1 MHFLNFIV
9 CNIAS
14 CRVSPRVKSCLCCVS
29 HSTAE
34 AHWTAERTCS
44 HTSNPLAHFTFVP
57 LQGHR
62 LVPAKELPLH
72 SSIAQTVSVKSEMAE
87 DLPYLMIPEIPAPLS
102 WFFSLPGVPFSLVSP
117 VFFLIL
123 LQYSSWFCSKVI
135 SQTSVSPPPWV
146 LPCTRGSPRFFAP
159 LSQSIHQTALLWF
172 ASLSSLSLDWEL
184 HDDWTKSCSTV
195 EASGRS

>member
-87 DLPYLMIPEIPAPLS
+87 NLPYLMIPEIPAPLS

-123 LQYSSWFCSKVI
+123 LKGHLSNFCVSSPLGAPLHPRLS
-135 SQTSVSPPPWV
+135 TV
-146 LPCTRGSPRFFAP
+146 LCAP
-159 LSQSIHQTALLWF
+159 LSEHSSDRTAVI
-172 ASLSSLSLDWEL
+172 
-184 HDDWTKSCSTV
+184 C
-195 EASGRS
+195 